1 MTTKVATFS
10 LRLPLSLK
18 AAVEKL
24 AEADGTSMN
33 QFLVM
38 AAAEKLTAMRTAA
51 AFFAERKGHGDRDA
65 AIGFLTRAGGEP
77 PRPAMSWRTRN
88 RGWTEAGTA
97 VGRRIVFR
105 AIGGL
110 DAALSGWRGELAAV
124 ADERKKTDGIERDRG
139 RRQRCRANPASEVTD
154 AVGVGGAV
162 STLRCRG
169 DRQPGRAAEID
180 GRTESALC
188 RRHAAATPFNPR
200 GSLESRAQGMA
211 RAGICLGAI
220 ERDFVCHRD
229 QITLDQAS

>member
-77 PRPAMSWRTRN
+77 PRP
-88 RGWTEAGTA
+88 G
-97 VGRRIVFR
+97 
-105 AIGGL
+105 
-110 DAALSGWRGELAAV
+110 DELADPGTGAGQKP
-124 ADERKKTDGIERDRG
+124 A
-139 RRQRCRANPASEVTD
+139 RR
-154 AVGVGGAV
+154 
-162 STLRCRG
+162 
-169 DRQPGRAAEID
+169 
-180 GRTESALC
+180 
-188 RRHAAATPFNPR
+188 
-200 GSLESRAQGMA
+200 
-211 RAGICLGAI
+211 
-220 ERDFVCHRD
+220 
-229 QITLDQAS
+229 